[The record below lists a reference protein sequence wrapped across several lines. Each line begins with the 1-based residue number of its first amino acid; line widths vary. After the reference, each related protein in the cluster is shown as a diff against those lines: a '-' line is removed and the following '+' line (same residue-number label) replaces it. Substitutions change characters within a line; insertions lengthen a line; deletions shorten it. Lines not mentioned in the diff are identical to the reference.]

1 MSLIK
6 KLLSPLL
13 GKVKLQPIF
22 EYLHYLSLIGMNIGR
37 GGDFRTSGEV
47 FVVNYIK
54 NYFEAKT
61 NLVMFDV
68 GANLGHY
75 STLLSQTF
83 GEKGMIHSFEPSAKT
98 FASLTKNTENYKN
111 TTTHHFALGSEI
123 TESFLF
129 SDRDESG
136 LASLYQRRL
145 DHFNIEMDKKEKI
158 KIKTLDAFCAEEK
171 IGHIHFLK
179 IDVEGYEKS
188 VLDGAQ
194 NMLAKGAVDFIQFEF
209 GGCNIDSRVFFQDFY
224 CLLNDKYQIF
234 RVVKDGL
241 FPINTY
247 KETYEIFSETNF
259 LAQRRR

>member
-1 MSLIK
+1 MIKIK

-13 GKVKLQPIF
+13 GRRKLQPIF
-22 EYLHYLSLIGMNIGR
+22 EYLNYISLAGMNIGR
-37 GGDFRTSGEV
+37 GGDFRSSGEIY
-47 FVVNYIK
+47 VVNFIN
-54 NYFEAKT
+54 NYFKDT
-61 NLVMFDV
+61 DKLVLFDV

-83 GEKGMIHSFEPSAKT
+83 GEKSMIHSFEPSTKT
-98 FASLTKNTENYKN
+98 FASLTENTENCKN
-111 TTTHHFALGSEI
+111 ITPHHFALGSEN

-145 DHFNIEMDKKEKI
+145 DHFNMKMDKEEKI
-158 KIKTLDAFCAEEK
+158 KIKTLDTFCTEEK
-171 IGHIHFLK
+171 IEHIHFLK

-188 VLDGAQ
+188 VLDGAKS
-194 NMLAKGAVDFIQFEF
+194 MLAKGAIDFIQFEF
-209 GGCNIDSRVFFQDFY
+209 GGCNIDSRIFFQDFY
-224 CLLNDKYQIF
+224 YLLNDKYQIF
-234 RVVKDGL
+234 RVVKDGIY
-241 FPINTY
+241 PINTY